1 MSTSKRLS
9 QSITGSWKDATYFNS
24 PTFVPS
30 AEDDIEEWLAA
41 WRTVFARDLIDSR
54 IVPVDAE
61 TSVEEACELLLAED
75 IPCLAVRGRLS
86 EPNAG
91 TPYHGLFDFA
101 DVNAFLTLAATRHTL
116 LPEDLRANSRVDD
129 IVTAAKA
136 GRVPVHLVSNLS
148 EKNPIEILP
157 HNATVVSLLEVF
169 SRGAHRSLVRSS
181 VNPDEFVGMVSDRSL
196 LFWFDSYARETP
208 SFHKY
213 LSNPIQTLSLPS
225 LNLNAAVVASKSSA
239 TILDAMKL
247 MSEQGVS
254 SIAVVEEQRGIL
266 LSAVSVTDIGKFVVP
281 SQSNQI
287 LTTPLHHFIAQIKE
301 IDGSTDGADRYP
313 VYSVFPSSLLS
324 YTIEKLLATNAHR
337 LFVTRESG
345 PASPTL
351 SPSFQG
357 NLTGIVSVVDI
368 LSLFARAAK
377 IENIDPTQMQRHRRA
392 SSASSSL
399 SDRDL
404 FNRSRSNSRT
414 SIRKSPAVIASSPP
428 NSNSGISVLDLL
440 DSSRSPVNVP
450 VLDSLALQR
459 KTSRRSAPVPVKKD
473 SVG

>member
-9 QSITGSWKDATYFNS
+9 QSLTGSWKDASTYFS
-24 PTFVPS
+24 PPTYVPS
-30 AEDDIEEWLAA
+30 ADEDIEEWLAT

-54 IVPVDAE
+54 IVPIDAE

-75 IPCLAVRGRLS
+75 IPCLVVRDRQS
-86 EPNAG
+86 VPNVG
-91 TPYHGLFDFA
+91 LPYHGLFDFA

-116 LPEDLRANSRVDD
+116 LPEDLRENPRIND

-148 EKNPIEILP
+148 QKNPIEILP
-157 HNATVVSLLEVF
+157 NNATILSLLEVF
-169 SRGAHRSLVRSS
+169 SRGAHRTLIRSS
-181 VNPDEFVGMVSDRSL
+181 MNPDEFVGMVSDRRL
-196 LFWFDSYARETP
+196 LSWFDSYARETP
-208 SFHKY
+208 SFQKY
-213 LSNPIQTLSLPS
+213 LSNPLQSLSLPS
-225 LNLNAAVVASKSSA
+225 LNLNAAIVASKSSA

-254 SIAVVEEQRGIL
+254 SIAITEEQRGIL
-266 LSAVSVTDIGKFVVP
+266 LSAVSVTDIGK
-281 SQSNQI
+281 SNQV
-287 LTTPLHHFIAQIKE
+287 LATPLHHFIAQIKE

-313 VYSVFPSSLLS
+313 VYSVFPSSVLS

-345 PASPTL
+345 LASPTL
-351 SPSFQG
+351 SPSSQG
-357 NLTGIVSVVDI
+357 NLTGIVSIVDI
-368 LSLFARAAK
+368 LSLFARVAK

-392 SSASSSL
+392 SSASSSI

-414 SIRKSPAVIASSPP
+414 SIRKSPAVLASSPP

-459 KTSRRSAPVPVKKD
+459 KSSRRSIPVPVKKE
-473 SVG
+473 SIG